1 MKDFEA
7 IYRSRGA
14 YHHELSGFPRW
25 WTRDN
30 YALLAEWVN
39 PGDRVLDLACGD
51 GGFWPHVRAASVVGA
66 DLSLAG
72 LKLAGRTAGFPRVQA
87 GMRALPFK
95 PGSFDAVVCSLSLQ
109 YVPLHELEKCMA
121 EIARV
126 LRAHGHLLFS
136 YPNVRPEAGAD
147 DSHAG
152 IPYEFLAVFLKKAGF
167 RLLAVRSISPRLPR
181 ILFAWSFRPGWK
193 ILASAYYRAAR
204 RLNRDPLRSHHF
216 AMLCESRGSD
226 LEGDAP

>member
-14 YHHELSGFPRW
+14 YHHKLSGFPSW

-30 YALLAEWVN
+30 YSLLARWVD

-51 GGFWPHVRAASVVGA
+51 GGLWPHLQSLAVVGA

-72 LKLAGRTAGFPRVQA
+72 LKLARQTANHPVVQA

-109 YVPLHELEKCMA
+109 YVPLHELEMCLA

-126 LRAHGHLLFS
+126 LRPRGVFLFS
-136 YPNVRPEAGAD
+136 YPNIRPDAGAD

-167 RLLAVRSISPRLPR
+167 RLLSVRSISPRLPR
-181 ILFAWSFRPGWK
+181 FLFSWSFRTGWK
-193 ILASAYYRAAR
+193 ILASVYYRAGR
-204 RLNRDPLRSHHF
+204 RLSRDPLHSHHF
-216 AMLCESRGSD
+216 AVACEFAGPGF
-226 LEGDAP
+226 EGDAP